1 MKTACTN
8 LVLGLLALT
17 AASCRQ
23 SPPAADATPGP
34 DVVAVVAG
42 RPVTRA
48 ALEAELARRGP
59 GATKEAALA
68 DLIRFEATLAK
79 LKGSGFDRDPQ
90 TVLAVERLLVARY
103 EERELAGTE
112 TPAVT
117 EEEIRAAYAA
127 DAARY
132 AVPAAVRGSVLF
144 LKASAKAAPERRAEQ
159 KRRAEQL
166 LALAGAADAAG
177 FERLVREHSDDQS
190 TRYRGGDTGW
200 LNAGADTGGWDA
212 AVVGALRTLQQPGEL
227 APLIETPGGFYL
239 ARLTE
244 TKAAGV
250 RPLAEVGEAIRH
262 QLRQAKREQ
271 LTAAFQTRMCAG
283 LDIRTNTAAL
293 AETLVTVRADQQPP
307 RVP

>member
-144 LKASAKAAPERRAEQ
+144 LKASA
-159 KRRAEQL
+159 
-166 LALAGAADAAG
+166 
-177 FERLVREHSDDQS
+177 
-190 TRYRGGDTGW
+190 
-200 LNAGADTGGWDA
+200 
-212 AVVGALRTLQQPGEL
+212 
-227 APLIETPGGFYL
+227 
-239 ARLTE
+239 
-244 TKAAGV
+244 
-250 RPLAEVGEAIRH
+250 
-262 QLRQAKREQ
+262 
-271 LTAAFQTRMCAG
+271 
-283 LDIRTNTAAL
+283 
-293 AETLVTVRADQQPP
+293 
-307 RVP
+307 